1 MFIRCQ
7 NLVQSL
13 NLPYKKH
20 FLSVVSNHS
29 KSDIFTVNW
38 IAERVEIRQVYST
51 EFLLNRATI
60 RAIKLDCTW
69 LVFAKKLSGEKNTE
83 LRSWLQHRAT
93 NNHTNS
99 QNRKP
104 AEMLNWIYFPCHL
117 KADTDKVALINRRLR
132 CKKWKD
138 RRSPLVHSR
147 KIAEH
152 DNFTHTV
159 SSR

>member
-1 MFIRCQ
+1 MSKLRAKFELALQ
-7 NLVQSL
+7 
-13 NLPYKKH
+13 KH

-29 KSDIFTVNW
+29 KSEIFTVNW

-60 RAIKLDCTW
+60 RVIKLDCTW
-69 LVFAKKLSGEKNTE
+69 LVFAQNWAVRKTQNYAP
-83 LRSWLQHRAT
+83 WLQRRAT

-117 KADTDKVALINRRLR
+117 KADTDKLALINRRLR

-138 RRSPLVHSR
+138 QRSPLVHSR

-152 DNFTHTV
+152 DNFTHAV
-159 SSR
+159 CRR